1 MEPKMHLLYESVSG
15 QHIEFDFSVKTVS
28 SEEWLFLK
36 GLLSVNKEVRN
47 RWSALCYHHNALYNL
62 IRQKAANMLEGI
74 CGKGVYEDNMI
85 SWSADYLET
94 IKQEELQVSTAD
106 CALFYEEIGGVLIT
120 DKNLI
125 GFHYRRHYIYDPTPR
140 SVGPV
145 DYPTCD
151 TIDCDIFGQDEERW
165 HKRAHYSDAWCGVK
179 DDCAY
184 LTVEYHCGDRVKMV
198 TVREEQRCG
207 QTSTMRSLPKFGSL
221 HDCVDRMR
229 RVIRIK
235 RRNQPN
241 ADPTEISRLGEP
253 MPEIYFHAWKICID
267 AHKGQKDKAGEDYSH
282 HPFRVAEKCQSISA
296 KVVALLHD
304 TIEDTDVTA
313 EHLRNEG
320 FPEEII
326 SAVLS
331 VTKQEGENYED
342 FVCRA
347 AENAIGREVKIA
359 DLEDNMD
366 IRRLKEITDD
376 DVARLRK
383 YHRAW
388 QYLKKLSA
396 EF

>member
-1 MEPKMHLLYESVSG
+1 MEPKMHVCCVPASG
-15 QHIEFDFSVKTVS
+15 QHVEFDFSVNTVG

-36 GLLSVNKEVRN
+36 RLLSVNEEVRN
-47 RWSALCYHHNALYNL
+47 RWSALCYHHNALYNI

-74 CGKGVYEDNMI
+74 CGKGIYEDDMV
-85 SWSADYLET
+85 SWGAEYLET
-94 IKQEELQVSTAD
+94 IELEENQVSTD
-106 CALFYEEIGGVLIT
+106 ECALFYEEIGGVLIT

-125 GFHYRRHYIYDPTPR
+125 GFHYRRHYTYDPTPR
-140 SVGPV
+140 LVGDV

-165 HKRAHYSDAWCGVK
+165 HKRAHYSEAWCGVLH
-179 DDCAY
+179 DCAY
-184 LTVEYHCGDRVKMV
+184 LTVEYQSGDRVKMV
-198 TVREEQRCG
+198 SVREEQRCG
-207 QTSTMRSLPKFGSL
+207 DTSKMRSLPKLGSL
-221 HDCVDRMR
+221 SDCAERMK

-253 MPEIYFHAWKICID
+253 MPEIYFHALKICKE

-304 TIEDTDVTA
+304 TIEDTEVTV
-313 EHLRNEG
+313 ETLQKEG
-320 FPEEII
+320 FSQEII
-326 SAVLS
+326 NGILS
-331 VTKQEGENYED
+331 VTKREGESYEE
-342 FVCRA
+342 FVRRA
-347 AENAIGREVKIA
+347 AENPLGREVKKA

-376 DVARLRK
+376 DVVRLRK
-383 YHRAW
+383 YLRAW
-388 QYLKKLSA
+388 QYLMTLG
-396 EF
+396 

>member
-1 MEPKMHLLYESVSG
+1 MHVKCEPASG
-15 QHIEFDFSVKTVS
+15 QHVEFDFNVNTVC

-36 GLLSVNKEVRN
+36 RLLSVNNEVRS
-47 RWSALCYHHNALYNL
+47 RWSALCYHHNALYNI

-74 CGKGVYEDNMI
+74 CGKDIYEDDMV
-85 SWSADYLET
+85 SWSSEYLET

-125 GFHYRRHYIYDPTPR
+125 GFHYRKHYTYDPTPR
-140 SVGPV
+140 LVGDV

-151 TIDCDIFGQDEERW
+151 TIDCDIFGQDEERR
-165 HKRAHYSDAWCGVK
+165 HKRAHYSKAWCGVLH
-179 DDCAY
+179 DCAY
-184 LTVEYHCGDRVKMV
+184 LTIEYFNGDRVQMV

-207 QTSTMRSLPKFGSL
+207 EASKMRSLPKLGSL
-221 HDCVDRMR
+221 YDCAERMR

-253 MPEIYFHAWKICID
+253 MPEIYLHAWKICKD

-282 HPFRVAEKCQSISA
+282 HPFRVAEKCQSFSA

-304 TIEDTDVTA
+304 TIEDTEVTV
-313 EHLRNEG
+313 ETLQKEG
-320 FPEEII
+320 FSQDII
-326 SAVLS
+326 NGVLS
-331 VTKQEGENYED
+331 VTKRDGESYED
-342 FVCRA
+342 FVRRA
-347 AENAIGREVKIA
+347 AENPLGREVKKA

-366 IRRLKEITDD
+366 IHRLKEISDE

-383 YHRAW
+383 YLRAW
-388 QYLKKLSA
+388 QYLITLG
-396 EF
+396 

>member
-36 GLLSVNKEVRN
+36 DLLSVNKEVRN

-74 CGKGVYEDNMI
+74 CGKDIYQDDMV
-85 SWSADYLET
+85 SWSAEYLET
-94 IKQEELQVSTAD
+94 IKLDEKQVSTD
-106 CALFYEEIGGVLIT
+106 ECALFYEEIGGVLIT

-125 GFHYRRHYIYDPTPR
+125 GFHYRRHYTYDPIPR
-140 SVGPV
+140 SVGEV

-151 TIDCDIFGQDEERW
+151 TIDCDIFGQDETRW
-165 HKRAHYSDAWCGVK
+165 HGRAHYSKAWCGVV
-179 DDCAY
+179 DDCVY
-184 LTVEYHCGDRVKMV
+184 LTVEYFNGNRVQMV
-198 TVREEQRCG
+198 TLREEQRCFEA
-207 QTSTMRSLPKFGSL
+207 SNMRSLPKYGSL
-221 HDCVDRMR
+221 NECAERLR

-235 RRNQPN
+235 RKGQPN
-241 ADPTEISRLGEP
+241 VDLTEIQRLGEP
-253 MPEIYFHAWKICID
+253 KPEIYNHAGRIAVE
-267 AHKGQKDKAGEDYSH
+267 AHKGQKDKSGEDYVL
-282 HPFRVAEKCQSISA
+282 HPIRVAEKCKSINA

-313 EHLRNEG
+313 EYLRSEG

-326 SAVLS
+326 NAVLS
-331 VTKQEGENYED
+331 VTKQEGESYED
-342 FVCRA
+342 FVRRA
-347 AENAIGREVKIA
+347 TENPIGKEVKIA

-366 IRRLKEITDD
+366 IRRLKEITDE

-383 YHRAW
+383 YLCAW
-388 QYLKKLSA
+388 QYLIKLG
-396 EF
+396 